1 MIYKLTFKEDENRID
16 WCQAGSLLHL
26 LQSYAEEYTDFQDIK
41 EVVEISDEEAK
52 TIMLQ
57 NTNYDENNPYEMEK
71 EFSLF
76 DTVSGDDFLVVG
88 STEWLD

>member
-1 MIYKLTFKEDENRID
+1 MIFKLTFKEDENRID
-16 WCQAGSLLHL
+16 WCQAKNQLHL
-26 LQSYAEEYTDFQDIK
+26 LQSYDDEYSDFQDIK

-52 TIMLQ
+52 KIMLQ
-57 NTNYDENNPYEMEK
+57 NTDYDENEPESMPK
-71 EFSLF
+71 EFSLY